1 MKYPAWQEPLESAVQ
16 ETDPQKLT
24 GLVAEAEAAIF
35 ARILALDTNPS
46 DCEEQKALK
55 YACERL
61 LDVKTKILKW
71 PDPFGGS
78 GK

>member
-1 MKYPAWQEPLESAVQ
+1 MKYPVWEEPFEAALQ

-24 GLVAEAEAAIF
+24 ELVPEAEAAIF

-46 DCEEQKALK
+46 DHEEQKALK
-55 YACERL
+55 DACGRL

-71 PDPFGGS
+71 PDPFGRS